1 MLLQLSAALALGAA
15 TGCFVLWVTAFGT
28 TSQAA
33 ALRLSRLRSDDESRL
48 NPLASLL
55 ALRRRAKGINFGGIN
70 VVNADI
76 VGKWT
81 KDLERA
87 GLTLNVREYFILRVT
102 VSVILVGVGFLFAPV
117 QLLAL
122 LGAPAGWWIVGF
134 WLKRRIGQRQR
145 KLESQLI
152 ELLQMLASGLRA
164 GFGLMQAV
172 EAAADQLTP
181 PISVELRRFMRDT
194 AMGASVEAALGN
206 LNERIGSSDW
216 DIVITAIL
224 IQRTVGGN
232 LSEILD
238 NVANTMRERERIKN
252 EIRTLTSQQRMTG
265 YVIGGIPIGL
275 GAIFS
280 VMNWEFM
287 SLMFT
292 ESMGRMMLGAGAV
305 LWVIG
310 FMIIRKIVDIEV

>member
-1 MLLQLSAALALGAA
+1 MLLQLTAALAMGTA
-15 TGCFVLWVTAFGT
+15 TATFVLWLTAYGT
-28 TSQAA
+28 VGQAA
-33 ALRLSRLRSDDESRL
+33 AERLSRLRTPEESS

-55 ALRRRAKGINFGGIN
+55 ALRKRARGINLAGVSI
-70 VVNADI
+70 VNANL
-76 VGKWT
+76 VAKWT

-87 GLTLNVREYFILRVT
+87 GLTLNVREYFILRVV
-102 VSVILVGVGFLFAPV
+102 VSVLLAAIAFVFAPV
-117 QLLAL
+117 QAMAL
-122 LGAPAGWWIVGF
+122 LGLPAGWWLVGF
-134 WLKRRIGQRQR
+134 WLKRRVVARQR
-145 KLESQLI
+145 KLESQLV

-181 PISVELRRFMRDT
+181 PISLELRRFIRDT
-194 AMGASVEAALGN
+194 AMGASVEAALAN
-206 LNERIGSSDW
+206 LNERVGSSDW

-232 LSEILD
+232 LAEILD

-275 GAIFS
+275 MIIFS
-280 VMNWEFM
+280 MMNWEFM

-292 ESMGRMMLGAGAV
+292 EPLGRAMLAAGAV

-310 FMIIRKIVDIEV
+310 FAVIRKIVDIEV